1 MKRFFFLLFSLLILV
16 GIIYSLITGVQS
28 VDLLKLIPRQSG
40 VVITC
45 DHPAENFQRF
55 IQTRLGKNIA
65 DINRVSVLAALGFS
79 ESDISTMSTFVNLWH
94 LFIENQLFH
103 EILGKR
109 IVLALLPD
117 KGSTPSLSRNAMK
130 PLFLSAVGKR
140 HTGRRF
146 RSFLRS
152 LQNVTSLPTVTYQG
166 YTIYGFMLRDIGPL
180 YVASAQDV
188 FLAAFDPAPIRQS
201 LDLLLAGL
209 VGTSGTMRENRIF
222 SQMRRQAK
230 GVVDFFCYID
240 PAILSPKLMYR
251 PDGQEKTTED
261 VRLLVQHLAA
271 DGLRQIALYHCW
283 GKKVH
288 QLSLVLHYDR
298 KSLPPFQK
306 LLAGRHPSID
316 RELVHITGR
325 LQLYFRTNWLDL
337 PAWWLMTIQNGN
349 RRELKR
355 AERLDRAVHEYTGM
369 DMEQFLGL
377 FGHRFSLLVKEFKTS
392 SFFPIPRLCLRIAL
406 TKRSVLHDLLK
417 KFVAQLPHRRETV
430 AGFDVVSILAAGGLM
445 QPTYVLSDHDFFIV
459 DGRDLVDDLLAPKI
473 FLTGDPD
480 FTRVALGSDKPANLI
495 FFTRMEQVT
504 QSLKEAASWLGTL
517 VAAQNHRAGARS
529 KILVDQLALP
539 VFDGL
544 GMFKTIFAIG
554 LTRPGELDVTA
565 RLLLRDE

>member
-1 MKRFFFLLFSLLILV
+1 MKRFFFLLFSLLILF
-16 GIIYSLITGVQS
+16 GIIYSLTTGAQG
-28 VDLLKLIPRQSG
+28 VDLLRLIPRQSG

-45 DHPAENFQRF
+45 DHPAGNFQRF
-55 IQTRLGKNIA
+55 IQTRLGKNII
-65 DINRVSVLAALGFS
+65 DIDGVSVLKALGFP
-79 ESDISTMSTFVNLWH
+79 ESDISIMSTSVNLWH
-94 LFIENQLFH
+94 SFIKKPLFH

-117 KGSTPSLSRNAMK
+117 KGSTPSLSRNTMQ
-130 PLFLSAVGKR
+130 PLFLAAVEKR
-140 HTGRRF
+140 QTGQRF
-146 RSFLRS
+146 RSFLHS
-152 LQNVTSLPTVTYQG
+152 LQYVTSLPAVTYQG

-180 YVASAQDV
+180 YVASAQGV

-209 VGTSGTMRENRIF
+209 VGTSDTIRENRIF

-230 GVVDFFCYID
+230 DREDFFCYID
-240 PAILSPKLMYR
+240 PATFSPKLVYR
-251 PDGQEKTTED
+251 PAGKAKKNAE
-261 VRLLVQHLAA
+261 VRLLLQHLAV
-271 DGLRQIALYHCW
+271 DGLRQIALYHHR
-283 GKKVH
+283 GKKIH
-288 QLSLVLHYDR
+288 QLSLVIHYDR
-298 KSLPPFQK
+298 KLLPPFQK
-306 LLAGRHPSID
+306 LLAGRRPSID
-316 RELVHITGR
+316 HELAHITGK

-337 PAWWLMTIQNGN
+337 PAWWRMTIQNGN
-349 RRELKR
+349 SRERKR
-355 AERLDRAVHEYTGM
+355 AERLDRAVHGYTGM
-369 DMEQFLGL
+369 DMERFLGL

-392 SFFPIPRLCLRIAL
+392 SFFPIPRICLRVVL
-406 TKRSVLHDLLK
+406 TNKSVLYGLLK

-445 QPTYVLSDHDFFIV
+445 QPTYVLSDHDLFIV

-473 FLTGDPD
+473 FLTEDPD

-517 VAAQNHRAGARS
+517 VAARNHRAGARS

-544 GMFKTIFAIG
+544 SMFKTIFAIG
-554 LTRPGELDVTA
+554 RTRPGELDVTA
-565 RLLLRDE
+565 RLLMRDE